1 MYHDKRLS
9 IVSDNL
15 KNIMNNE
22 VLIIKIKKFY
32 KYTDFDNFIKN
43 EYNINNNNDGI
54 IFMPNNLSVMSGTQY
69 SLFKW
74 KPLNK
79 HSFDFLIKEENKNLE
94 AYVYHLKN
102 ITLFA
107 KINEDWSENFIGYSA
122 IAIIVSTCLGSFA
135 VMTSMM
141 NGSGIVR
148 MISVFLVVAA
158 CSIHNASI
166 LTLQKPKTV
175 LNLLI
180 ASLIISATI
189 IAANLVVMM

>member
-1 MYHDKRLS
+1 
-9 IVSDNL
+9 
-15 KNIMNNE
+15 
-22 VLIIKIKKFY
+22 
-32 KYTDFDNFIKN
+32 
-43 EYNINNNNDGI
+43 
-54 IFMPNNLSVMSGTQY
+54 MS
-69 SLFKW
+69 
-74 KPLNK
+74 
-79 HSFDFLIKEENKNLE
+79 
-94 AYVYHLKN
+94 
-102 ITLFA
+102 TLYA

-141 NGSGIVR
+141 NGSGIVQ